1 MKLYCIN
8 FIVLC
13 YRDRKTTLSC
23 NGKPV
28 MEAFEN
34 LISQVADHQREEGE
48 LVSSEDVMLL
58 FRPLI
63 PDTDIELNTRLQ
75 ALTLLQRVCFQW
87 GMLEIIPQCNFRPEF
102 QKFLIHVCYQFL
114 GCVRIPEF
122 FLLLYCHQHHPSYMF
137 FRM

>member
-1 MKLYCIN
+1 MKELIDARSVGGREHTHSKYCIS

-13 YRDRKTTLSC
+13 YRDRKTILSC

-75 ALTLLQRVCFQW
+75 ALTLLRQVCSQW
-87 GMLEIIPQCNFRPEF
+87 GMLESI
-102 QKFLIHVCYQFL
+102 L
-114 GCVRIPEF
+114 
-122 FLLLYCHQHHPSYMF
+122 
-137 FRM
+137 

>member
-1 MKLYCIN
+1 MRESIDARSVVVGNTPTLNIKLSCIN

-13 YRDRKTTLSC
+13 YRDRKKTLSC

-75 ALTLLQRVCFQW
+75 ALTLLQQVCFQL
-87 GMLEIIPQCNFRPEF
+87 GMLESIPQCIFDQNFRNT
-102 QKFLIHVCYQFL
+102 H
-114 GCVRIPEF
+114 
-122 FLLLYCHQHHPSYMF
+122 S
-137 FRM
+137 